1 MTPLNV
7 IMNPKLEVIMVTI
20 NEDTID
26 ELRELME
33 DDFIELIQSFIDD
46 IQVKIQQIQNAIEH
60 CDCDSLR
67 QKSHSLKGSARNIGA
82 EEMSDLCYHL
92 EKAGKEKNLE
102 DVQEIYQ
109 KLEKEVNNVKEI
121 LIKMVS

>member
-1 MTPLNV
+1 
-7 IMNPKLEVIMVTI
+7 MNPKLEVIMVTI

-33 DDFIELIQSFIDD
+33 DDFIELLQSFIDD
-46 IQVKIQQIQNAIEH
+46 IQVKVQQIQNAIEH
-60 CDCDSLR
+60 FDCYSLR

-82 EEMSDLCYHL
+82 EKMSDLCYYL

-121 LIKMVS
+121 LMKMVS